1 MIFSKKIIILL
12 LLILIILIIAIIRI
26 SIINI
31 NYEKFGIDDYLISPQ
46 NKLLNT
52 INVETQN
59 KAECKMNINSIRCY
73 KLKLQY
79 LKDDLITKIEN
90 KINLNNFFDASV
102 NVKDSKPIT
111 GIIKIV
117 KDLDKLYQSDK
128 LAKKSKI
135 NYIDYIAKIKTI
147 IDDFD
152 DNNFRFIF
160 QLSKNINEAKFQDDF
175 DNFSYVYK
183 EIAKKINTNKKI
195 IKNIK
200 NINGLEST
208 ILFSENSTTTSNSN
222 SNSISPTKLNTK
234 RQVYKYK
241 SQEASEIINPNDEEY
256 LDSIKQTYKN
266 YVFEDFKKLLNVI
279 GKEENNKVVLINS
292 EELDNILKSDNFSNN
307 PKMNNKL
314 VNNLQNK
321 ISNFTNN
328 IKKYYE
334 INKNIKINK

>member
-12 LLILIILIIAIIRI
+12 LIILIIAIIRI
-26 SIINI
+26 TIIAI
-31 NYEKFGIDDYLISPQ
+31 NYEKFGIEEYMKQ
-46 NKLLNT
+46 NIKNTLLNI
-52 INVETQN
+52 INNETRN
-59 KAECKMNINSIRCY
+59 KPECKMNINSIRCY

-90 KINLNNFFDASV
+90 KINLNNFFDGSV

-117 KDLDKLYQSDK
+117 KDLDNLYQSNK
-128 LAKKSKI
+128 LSKKIKI
-135 NYIDYIAKIKTI
+135 INTDFIAKIKTI
-147 IDDFD
+147 IKDLD

-160 QLSKNINEAKFQDDF
+160 QLSKNINEAKFQDDL

-183 EIAKKINTNKKI
+183 QIAKKINTNKKI

-200 NINGLEST
+200 NINDVEST
-208 ILFSENSTTTSNSN
+208 ILFSESSTTTSNSD
-222 SNSISPTKLNTK
+222 SSSSSKLNIK
-234 RQVYKYK
+234 RHVYKYK
-241 SQEASEIINPNDEEY
+241 SQEASEIINPNDDEY
-256 LDSIKQTYKN
+256 LDSTKQKYKN
-266 YVFEDFKKLLNVI
+266 YVFEDFKKLLNEI

-292 EELDNILKSDNFSNN
+292 EELDSILKNDNFSNN
-307 PKMNNKL
+307 TKMNNKL

-321 ISNFTNN
+321 ISDFTNN